1 MQIEDHGNKKYTKIK
16 NSNIKVIIFLVKCLL
31 KLKYES
37 SFMTVLSTF
46 RLVAL
51 IQHFEARSP

>member
-1 MQIEDHGNKKYTKIK
+1 MQIEDSGNNQYTKIK
-16 NSNIKVIIFLVKCLL
+16 NSNIKVKLFLVKSLL